1 MKVILFRYEKE
12 KINFLECDITSWNLV
27 LWDKEK
33 IHLISTYSKW
43 EKYKKILDE
52 LLQIKIRYWADYFIY
67 QSPQK
72 YRWMIKDEE
81 WFVNSSIMH
90 LFCYQNNINILELTP
105 SVVREKLWMNNK
117 DFKSLLMDSTDEL
130 VHKYNISKSDKL
142 FEWLLLLSHIKNTI

>member
-12 KINFLECDITSWNLV
+12 KINFLECDIVSWNLV

-33 IHLISTYSKW
+33 IHLNSTYSKW

-52 LLQIKIRYWADYFIY
+52 LLQIKTRYWADIFIY

-105 SVVREKLWMNNK
+105 SVVREKLWINNK
-117 DFKSLLMDSTDEL
+117 DFKSLLIDSTNEL
-130 VHKYNISKSDKL
+130 VDKYPISKSDKL
-142 FEWLLLLSHIKNTI
+142 FDGFLLLALIKNII